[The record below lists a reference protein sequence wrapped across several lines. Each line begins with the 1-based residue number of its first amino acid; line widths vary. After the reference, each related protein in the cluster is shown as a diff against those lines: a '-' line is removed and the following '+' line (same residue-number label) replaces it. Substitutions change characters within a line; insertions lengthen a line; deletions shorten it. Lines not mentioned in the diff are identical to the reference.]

1 MGGVAFRLIRF
12 LFVDKKRTDLPPGV
26 FNGLPCP
33 AGALLLLGAI
43 LLIPFQYVWPVVLLT
58 TGLMVSTLRFAH
70 LGRLILKQVPKPL
83 FYTISAAIVV
93 IISFVLKTRNG
104 ELFGGVI
111 LASVL
116 IYMVIGRMCIQR
128 VQTFESTTT
137 RH

>member
-1 MGGVAFRLIRF
+1 
-12 LFVDKKRTDLPPGV
+12 V

-43 LLIPFQYVWPVVLLT
+43 LLFPSQYVWPVVLLT

-93 IISFVLKTRNG
+93 IIAFVLKTRNG

-116 IYMVIGRMCIQR
+116 IYMVIGRMCIQKVR
-128 VQTFESTTT
+128 TLESTT